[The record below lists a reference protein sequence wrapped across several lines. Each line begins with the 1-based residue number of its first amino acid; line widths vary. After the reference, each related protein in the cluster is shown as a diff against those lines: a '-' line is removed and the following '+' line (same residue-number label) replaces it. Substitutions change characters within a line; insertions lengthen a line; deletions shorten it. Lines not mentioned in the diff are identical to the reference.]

1 MRLHKCV
8 LVKQCLPD
16 LVYNLNNIECAD
28 NTLHLLDSL
37 LNCCDNDLIRNG
49 YRKSSNIKDFTL

>member
-8 LVKQCLPD
+8 LAKQCLPD
-16 LVYNLNNIECAD
+16 LVNNPNNIECAD

-37 LNCCDNDLIRNG
+37 LNSCDNDLIRNV
-49 YRKSSNIKDFTL
+49 YLKSSNKKDFTL